1 MFGDPHLVT
10 LDGYQYTFNGK
21 GEFTLVETL
30 DRSFVLQGR
39 MIQPTDSSSSNST
52 SAADVRGTS
61 FSALAVRQ
69 DSSPTVQLEV
79 DTEDDRLLVLV
90 AGEELDFAGMMEQR
104 VGNVTVARQG
114 NDTMSIVV
122 RFVSGASVQASKLN
136 HILTDILVT
145 IPEHFSTRG
154 LLGQLNGD
162 PEDDLL
168 PQNTDVPLLLNS
180 TLEQI
185 HSEFGLTCEPKN
197 S

>member
-114 NDTMSIVV
+114 NDTTSIVV

-197 S
+197 R